1 MIAVEVDVGDE
12 EEEKEERDYV
22 ILSHDRI
29 LNISRYYRILILS

>member
-1 MIAVEVDVGDE
+1 MEVDVGDE

-29 LNISRYYRILILS
+29 EKINETYL